1 MKRLLIG
8 MIVLAVA
15 IPAVAQESP
24 LGDVAK
30 DRIVNFLELTPDQV
44 AAWDLLIA
52 ESQAAAEPLRE
63 AIRAVQAEINALFE
77 GGDPD
82 PATLGALVI
91 ERHDLGEELALVHRD
106 YVDGFEAMLDETQGN
121 KLMFVRR
128 AARAQPLIPAFR
140 AFRLLPPRH

>member
-121 KLMFVRR
+121 KLMFIRR

>member
-1 MKRLLIG
+1 MKRLLIA

-44 AAWDLLIA
+44 IAWDLLID
-52 ESQAAAEPLRE
+52 EGQAVAEPLRE

-140 AFRLLPPRH
+140 AFRLLPPQR

>member
-128 AARAQPLIPAFR
+128 AARAQP
-140 AFRLLPPRH
+140 PRPDDKSHRTFL